1 MKQHVM
7 KQFFILSISEIVD
20 GKVGC
25 WLSAVGL
32 LAVADLPT
40 SDLRLLTWSSYYTKF
55 HKADTKRLKGLTRD
69 FFNRASLNLSTT
81 KPLNKST
88 IQQIN
93 DSTKQRFNK
102 STIQQINNSTPK
114 PFREQTKSQ
123 NGLCIAT

>member
-1 MKQHVM
+1 MKQYVT

-25 WLSAVGL
+25 RLSAVGL

-93 DSTKQRFNK
+93 
-102 STIQQINNSTPK
+102 NSTPK